1 MKLNSWWSGIE
12 TEGAQGEQVG
22 LGVPEQRVRVP
33 AEVGHK
39 DRSVLEGTRDKQT
52 CHLTQLAARPADF
65 TPPPIHSTLCDFV
78 CTVSFSW
85 NALPDS
91 P

>member
-1 MKLNSWWSGIE
+1 MKPNSWWPGIE
-12 TEGAQGEQVG
+12 TEGAQGEQVE
-22 LGVPEQRVRVP
+22 LWVPEQRVRVS

-39 DRSVLEGTRDKQT
+39 DRSVLEGTRDTQT
-52 CHLTQLAARPADF
+52 HHLTQLPAEPVDF
-65 TPPPIHSTLCDFV
+65 ILPPIHSTLRDFV
-78 CTVSFSW
+78 CTASFSW